1 MNMFKLSFPGFR
13 VWALALALLGL
24 QGCSSLAPEAYQP
37 KLGQPGKDVMW
48 LPTRDDLVTRML
60 ETAKVTKDDVV
71 YDLGAGD
78 GKIPIAAA
86 TQFGARAVGIEYNR
100 DLAGLATRNSQR
112 AGVADR
118 VKIIHG
124 DIFKEDFSSATV
136 LTLYL
141 LEELNFQLRPL
152 ILKMRPGTR
161 VLSNTFSMGDW
172 EPDQVISVN
181 SSTGYFWT
189 VPAQVGGTWT
199 LSGLDSLS
207 GTGGQKPVV
216 LTLTQKYQRLAGTLR
231 IGSATQALL
240 GATLQGQ
247 ELRFSFLNDAGDLK
261 SVRLA
266 VDGPSLKG
274 EVVGPYG
281 MLETPHKPVAVEGRR
296 APS

>member
-1 MNMFKLSFPGFR
+1 MNPLKLTFPGYR
-13 VWALALALLGL
+13 VWAVALALFGL
-24 QGCSSLAPEAYQP
+24 QGCSSLTPEAYQP

-48 LPTRDDLVTRML
+48 LPTRDELLSRML
-60 ETAKVTKDDVV
+60 ETVKVTKDDVV

-86 TQFGARAVGIEYNR
+86 TQYGARAVGIEYNR
-100 DLAGLATRNSQR
+100 DMAALATRNSQR

-152 ILKMRPGTR
+152 ILQMRPGTR

-181 SSTGYFWT
+181 SNTGYFWT
-189 VPAQVGGTWT
+189 VPAPVGGAW
-199 LSGLDSLS
+199 SLS
-207 GTGGQKPVV
+207 GISGAQPAV
-216 LTLTQKYQRLAGTLR
+216 LQVTQKYQRLAGSLR
-231 IGSATQALL
+231 IDGQTQALL
-240 GATLQGQ
+240 GATIQGQ
-247 ELRFSFLNDAGDLK
+247 ELRFSFLNDSGDLK

-266 VDGPSLKG
+266 VDGASLKG

-281 MLETPHKPVAVEGRR
+281 MLEAPHTPVPVEGRR
-296 APS
+296 ASP